1 MQSWLRTKA
10 GSLADFKKVMDMR
23 SNNSNNTVFADNKG
37 NIAYWHGNFLPR
49 RNKNF
54 DWTLPVDGSKAETEW
69 GPLHTVEETVHLINP
84 KSGFIQNCNSTPFT
98 ASGESSP
105 RRESYPAYMAPEGEN
120 GRALNAIRLLKDAN
134 NFTLDKLIAVGYNT
148 YLTAFDFLLP
158 PLFSGFD
165 GLSAQDTMHRFLA
178 APVHY
183 LRTWDKQASASS
195 VATAIAIEWAARL
208 AARVPPAPTQEAAT
222 HAVGNFQYMADKI
235 PAAEKLQLLA
245 ETIRDL
251 ERLYGSWQV
260 AWGDIN
266 RYQRNIAPGYSD
278 DKNSLPVG
286 LGPSTWGSLPSF
298 ISRRFDTKKRY
309 GYSGNSFVAA
319 VEFGPR
325 LKAKTIM
332 TGGESFDPAS
342 LHYTDQAAGF
352 IEGKFKEINF
362 YKEDVRKHAKRSYHP
377 GAE

>member
-1 MQSWLRTKA
+1 MA
-10 GSLADFKKVMDMR
+10 G
-23 SNNSNNTVFADNKG
+23 
-37 NIAYWHGNFLPR
+37 
-49 RNKNF
+49 
-54 DWTLPVDGSKAETEW
+54 
-69 GPLHTVEETVHLINP
+69 
-84 KSGFIQNCNSTPFT
+84 
-98 ASGESSP
+98 
-105 RRESYPAYMAPEGEN
+105 
-120 GRALNAIRLLKDAN
+120 
-134 NFTLDKLIAVGYNT
+134 
-148 YLTAFDFLLP
+148 
-158 PLFSGFD
+158 
-165 GLSAQDTMHRFLA
+165 
-178 APVHY
+178 
-183 LRTWDKQASASS
+183 
-195 VATAIAIEWAARL
+195 
-208 AARVPPAPTQEAAT
+208 
-222 HAVGNFQYMADKI
+222 KI

-245 ETIRDL
+245 ETVRDL

-266 RYQRNIAPGYSD
+266 RYQRNRAPGYSD

-286 LGPSTWGSLPSF
+286 LGPGTWGSLPSF

-352 IEGKFKEINF
+352 IEGRFKEINF
-362 YKEDVRKHAKRSYHP
+362 YKEDVMKQAKRSYHP